1 MAMMLKRALRAL
13 LKEAT
18 PSPEI
23 PNQQKPLIGPDVP
36 MELVLAMGYA
46 WELACAST
54 EIVIHPSTP
63 VGVKAESAVMQ
74 LIYFPDKPFTKILD
88 QQLNNIVLKA
98 DTDSQAFEALTNA
111 AAKLLE
117 PSS

>member
-1 MAMMLKRALRAL
+1 MAMRLKRALRAL
-13 LKEAT
+13 LKDAA
-18 PSPEI
+18 PSQENPEEK
-23 PNQQKPLIGPDVP
+23 KPLIGPDVP

-74 LIYFPDKPFTKILD
+74 LIYYKDKPFTKLLD
-88 QQLNNIVLKA
+88 QQLSSIVLKA
-98 DTDSQAFEALTNA
+98 DTDSQAFDALTNA
-111 AAKLLE
+111 AAKLLGE
-117 PSS
+117 